1 MSLLAV
7 SRSFVAVLLTFERV
21 LLRGADMLWT
31 SRGCA
36 DLWNWRAGMLVPCL
50 FRCWVCYCA
59 NFFVLVCFSHRKC
72 E

>member
-21 LLRGADMLWT
+21 LLRGSDMLWT

-36 DLWNWRAGMLVPCL
+36 DLWYWRAGMFVPCV
-50 FRCWVCYCA
+50 FICWVCYCA
-59 NFFVLVCFSHRKC
+59 NVFVLVCFSHHK
-72 E
+72 